1 MRRFMCLRYY
11 AEAKVLR
18 CSHLSKAL
26 YALEEMDNSMIETER
41 LILSPVTPEDLDIYK
56 KLLTCA
62 ETTRYLPGGKPFSL

>member
-26 YALEEMDNSMIETER
+26 VANEENAAKAECLELKSVCFWLGFRTS
-41 LILSPVTPEDLDIYK
+41 ILNRSGL
-56 KLLTCA
+56 
-62 ETTRYLPGGKPFSL
+62 

>member
-26 YALEEMDNSMIETER
+26 ALSIQSSNVRVRIVKYNVA
-41 LILSPVTPEDLDIYK
+41 LIL
-56 KLLTCA
+56 A
-62 ETTRYLPGGKPFSL
+62 EKGTLGGM